1 MKALLS
7 LWKLSFKKIMFDY
20 RVIVL
25 ILVIY
30 WLIYESLLIEIFISY
45 YNVSIISIL
54 DNLLKCGR
62 RKELNKH
69 CGDVPIFGRF
79 LRMRN
84 FDFFKNVLTN
94 TGVKLHS
101 LEPCIFF
108 FTFLMFSDVS
118 IVHFEQVKSGS
129 FLPYVAGP
137 QQWSKSSYALGP
149 AHLSFLQ
156 FFSSSNFQ
164 SGSFP

>member
-30 WLIYESLLIEIFISY
+30 WLIYESLLIEFFISY

-84 FDFFKNVLTN
+84 SDFFKNV
-94 TGVKLHS
+94 
-101 LEPCIFF
+101 F
-108 FTFLMFSDVS
+108 D
-118 IVHFEQVKSGS
+118 
-129 FLPYVAGP
+129 
-137 QQWSKSSYALGP
+137 
-149 AHLSFLQ
+149 
-156 FFSSSNFQ
+156 
-164 SGSFP
+164 